1 MAINFRIFCSL
12 QKPSLPA
19 AVLSV
24 TPHSK
29 GGATLRQLRGRLWF
43 LLQGSLSAEGVSNR
57 GVVQNSFSFT
67 EWVKEISRT
76 DFREGVATIEDAIR
90 LDLEDS
96 YEVIGDVTLRRAHS
110 QGMAELL
117 SVEELK

>member
-1 MAINFRIFCSL
+1 M
-12 QKPSLPA
+12 
-19 AVLSV
+19 
-24 TPHSK
+24 
-29 GGATLRQLRGRLWF
+29 
-43 LLQGSLSAEGVSNR
+43 SAEGVSNR